1 VVRVTLPRLVAT
13 DLDGTLLRTDGTV
26 SDRTAAVLR
35 EVLDRDVAVAFV
47 TARPRRWMDHLWAYV
62 GSRGLAVVS
71 NGALLLD
78 VATGEPLE
86 VRGLDREPGLVLAE
100 EIRARVPGCSF
111 AVEMLSGIA
120 LEPEYREPGHAPPGS
135 PTGDLADVWLEPA
148 LKLLVRHEA
157 LPPDDFRAGV
167 LAVVGESAV
176 ATWTMDGLMEISAV
190 GVTKGAG
197 LARLSALVG
206 VEAPAVLAFGDMPN
220 DLPMLAW
227 AGTSYA
233 VANAHPSVLAAADHV
248 APSNDD
254 DGVATVLAGVF
265 GL

>member
-1 VVRVTLPRLVAT
+1 MSLPRLVAT
-13 DLDGTLLRTDGTV
+13 DLDGTLLRSDGTV
-26 SDRTAAVLR
+26 SPYTADVLR
-35 EVLDRDVAVAFV
+35 EVQDRGVAVVFV
-47 TARPRRWMDHLWAYV
+47 TARPRRWMDDLWPYV

-86 VRGLDREPGLVLAE
+86 VRGLDPAPGLALVE
-100 EIRARVPGCSF
+100 TIRGQVPGSVF
-111 AVEMLSGIA
+111 AVELLAGIA
-120 LEPEYREPGHAPPGS
+120 LEEAYREPGHAPPGS
-135 PTGDLADVWLEPA
+135 PVGPIAEVWTEPA
-148 LKLLVRHEA
+148 LKLLVRHEG
-157 LPPDDFRAGV
+157 PDPAAFREAV
-167 LAVVGESAV
+167 LAAVGDRGE
-176 ATWTMDGLMEISAV
+176 ATWTMDGLMEISAP

-197 LARLSALVG
+197 LTRLCRRLG
-206 VEAPAVLAFGDMPN
+206 VDGPDVVAFGDMPN

-233 VANAHPSVLAAADHV
+233 VANAHPTVLGSADHT

-254 DGVATVLAGVF
+254 DGVATVLARLV

>member
-1 VVRVTLPRLVAT
+1 
-13 DLDGTLLRTDGTV
+13 
-26 SDRTAAVLR
+26 
-35 EVLDRDVAVAFV
+35 
-47 TARPRRWMDHLWAYV
+47 
-62 GSRGLAVVS
+62 
-71 NGALLLD
+71 
-78 VATGEPLE
+78 
-86 VRGLDREPGLVLAE
+86 
-100 EIRARVPGCSF
+100 
-111 AVEMLSGIA
+111 MLSGIA